1 MSTTWN
7 KNPIH
12 IVFYKNTPNDI
23 LEQIVEKHC
32 EGHHSTKKDMCM
44 SLVNTVRLNS
54 HKDCKFATSKGD
66 AGDISVDMIA

>member
-12 IVFYKNTPNDI
+12 IVFYKNTPEDV
-23 LEQIVEKHC
+23 LEKIVEKHC

-44 SLVNTVRLNS
+44 SLVNVCRWNDTS
-54 HKDCKFATSKGD
+54 FATSKGD